1 MNHDLSPEQMRAIHS
16 ALQQGSKIEAVKLY
30 REATGASLA
39 DSKDAV
45 EAMEGGQKDV
55 LPSMRSSFVRPD
67 LTSAPP
73 SVGMTPEKMNA
84 IVSAISR
91 GQKIEAIKLYR
102 EATGLG
108 LAESKDAV
116 EAMEI
121 QPPGSSPVNPGQLVP
136 EGRTPLPQWD
146 PFEEKKKGCLG
157 VVALLI
163 GIAVVLLAAI

>member
-1 MNHDLSPEQMRAIHS
+1 MNHDLTPEQRRAIQS
-16 ALQQGSKIEAVKLY
+16 ALQRGSKIEAVKLY
-30 REATGASLA
+30 RDATGASLK

-45 EAMEGGQKDV
+45 EAMPVDPIPIAG
-55 LPSMRSSFVRPD
+55 LPSILP
-67 LTSAPP
+67 TT
-73 SVGMTPEKMNA
+73 GMTPEKMDA

-121 QPPGSSPVNPGQLVP
+121 PAPRSTPVNPGQLVP

-163 GIAVVLLAAI
+163 VIAVVLLAAI

>member
-1 MNHDLSPEQMRAIHS
+1 MHHELSPEQRRAIES
-16 ALQQGSKIEAVKLY
+16 ALRRGSKIEAVKLY

-39 DSKDAV
+39 ESKDAV
-45 EAMEGGQKDV
+45 EAMPLDSIPVGD
-55 LPSMRSSFVRPD
+55 LPSILP
-67 LTSAPP
+67 TT
-73 SVGMTPEKMNA
+73 GMTPEKMNA

-91 GQKIEAIKLYR
+91 GNKIEAIKLYR

-116 EAMEI
+116 EAMVSDDR
-121 QPPGSSPVNPGQLVP
+121 PDLSSTPVNPGQLVP
-136 EGRTPLPQWD
+136 ENRTPLPQWD

-163 GIAVVLLAAI
+163 GLVLILLAAI

>member
-1 MNHDLSPEQMRAIHS
+1 MNHDLSPEHRRAIQS
-16 ALQQGSKIEAVKLY
+16 ALQRGSKIEAVKLY
-30 REATGASLA
+30 RDATGASLA

-45 EAMEGGQKDV
+45 EAMPVDPIPVAG
-55 LPSMRSSFVRPD
+55 LPSLLP
-67 LTSAPP
+67 TT
-73 SVGMTPEKMNA
+73 GMTPERMNA

-121 QPPGSSPVNPGQLVP
+121 QPPSSSPVNPGQLVP

-163 GIAVVLLAAI
+163 GIVVVLLAAI

>member
-1 MNHDLSPEQMRAIHS
+1 MNHDLSPEQRRAIQS
-16 ALQQGSKIEAVKLY
+16 AFQRGSKIEAVKLY

-39 DSKDAV
+39 EAKNAV
-45 EAMEGGQKDV
+45 EAMPVDPVPLAGLPSV
-55 LPSMRSSFVRPD
+55 LP
-67 LTSAPP
+67 TT
-73 SVGMTPEKMNA
+73 GMTPEKMNA
-84 IVSAISR
+84 IVAAISR

-116 EAMEI
+116 ESMEI
-121 QPPGSSPVNPGQLVP
+121 PPPGSAPVNPGQLVP

-163 GIAVVLLAAI
+163 GVIAILTAVL

>member
-1 MNHDLSPEQMRAIHS
+1 MNHDLTPEQRRAIQS
-16 ALQQGSKIEAVKLY
+16 ALQRGSKIEAVKLY
-30 REATGASLA
+30 RDATGASLK

-45 EAMEGGQKDV
+45 EAMPVDPIPIAG
-55 LPSMRSSFVRPD
+55 LPSILP
-67 LTSAPP
+67 TT
-73 SVGMTPEKMNA
+73 GMTPEKMDA

-121 QPPGSSPVNPGQLVP
+121 PAPRSTPVNPGQLVP

>member
-1 MNHDLSPEQMRAIHS
+1 MNHDLSPEHRRAIQS
-16 ALQQGSKIEAVKLY
+16 ALQRGSKIEAVKLY
-30 REATGASLA
+30 RDATGAR

-45 EAMEGGQKDV
+45 EAMPVDPIPVAG
-55 LPSMRSSFVRPD
+55 LPSLLP
-67 LTSAPP
+67 TT
-73 SVGMTPEKMNA
+73 GMTPERMNA

-163 GIAVVLLAAI
+163 GIVVVLLAAI